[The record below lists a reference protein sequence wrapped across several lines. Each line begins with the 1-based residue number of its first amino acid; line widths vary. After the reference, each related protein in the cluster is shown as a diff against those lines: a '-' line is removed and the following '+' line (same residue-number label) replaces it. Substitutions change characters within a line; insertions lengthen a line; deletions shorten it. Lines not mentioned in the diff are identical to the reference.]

1 MTRECAGSGGRHID
15 SYTYSG
21 LRKLTTPPSKVTRL
35 ETGRAYIDTVHHN
48 EHTSPVGGDLPII
61 GRAEERDAI
70 SAAYARARAGQSQC
84 LLVTGQAGLGKTRLV
99 EDLRAS
105 AADARVLTGTGPSA
119 QHYGYALSPAANV
132 ANLPG
137 EIATAM
143 GNGTRLTI
151 PLEGGGTLVLDGAS
165 LSFVV
170 IQPGAPVRAP
180 ISPVHDASP
189 HG

>member
-1 MTRECAGSGGRHID
+1 MANYLQIGDDPTSWWLVEPFNASRLTGQPLTLDLAGPLGGALVLSGRAGSVAVFD
-15 SYTYSG
+15 
-21 LRKLTTPPSKVTRL
+21 V
-35 ETGRAYIDTVHHN
+35 
-48 EHTSPVGGDLPII
+48 
-61 GRAEERDAI
+61 
-70 SAAYARARAGQSQC
+70 
-84 LLVTGQAGLGKTRLV
+84 
-99 EDLRAS
+99 
-105 AADARVLTGTGPSA
+105 ADATVPGNLNPAVAAIYLPTGTGPSA

-151 PLEGGGTLVLDGAS
+151 PLEGGGTLVLDGAT